1 MYEMSKVATV
11 IRQAG
16 DIVDAASTDA
26 GAGPGEWSWSWSTCD
41 DGLAGMA
48 VHISAAPDLPT
59 VFFLPVAQ
67 AETRESDAD
76 VHVYVAS
83 LLAPETVVQAVH
95 TLPFFQYPLLHVAT
109 VEFEPLVH
117 VTVAALV
124 TAVQVVQTL
133 ELSQDPLAQEAV
145 QVSAAPVAPTVF
157 FLPVAQAET
166 RESDADV
173 HVYVASLLAS
183 VTEVQVV
190 HKFELSQVPEAQE
203 AVHVSALPVPPTVFF
218 LPSAQA
224 ETRESD
230 ADVQVYVASLLASV
244 TAVHFVHTFELS
256 QVPEA
261 QEAVHVSVAPVAPTV
276 FFLPVAQAET
286 RESDAD
292 VHVYVAS
299 LLASVTAVH

>member
-11 IRQAG
+11 IREAG

-95 TLPFFQYPLLHVAT
+95 ALPFFQYPLLHVAT

-124 TAVQVVQTL
+124 TAVQVVHTA
-133 ELSQDPLAQEAV
+133 ELS
-145 QVSAAPVAPTVF
+145 
-157 FLPVAQAET
+157 
-166 RESDADV
+166 
-173 HVYVASLLAS
+173 
-183 VTEVQVV
+183 
-190 HKFELSQVPEAQE
+190 
-203 AVHVSALPVPPTVFF
+203 
-218 LPSAQA
+218 
-224 ETRESD
+224 
-230 ADVQVYVASLLASV
+230 
-244 TAVHFVHTFELS
+244 
-256 QVPEA
+256 
-261 QEAVHVSVAPVAPTV
+261 
-276 FFLPVAQAET
+276 
-286 RESDAD
+286 
-292 VHVYVAS
+292 
-299 LLASVTAVH
+299 